1 MQTQDYVDPVLCNY
15 GWFSTCV
22 IFWINSAIKSTWFMS
37 FTVFITKIWW
47 VHSVYYNNMSG
58 DFINKRMNST
68 TFMTEVSIQV
78 HNFLKNNTYQLPSAM
93 FNRLFQKIQNI
104 SQDQKIQVLLP
115 RRHCLYNFINSICI
129 FLMSS
134 VIDKMIEDIKH

>member
-1 MQTQDYVDPVLCNY
+1 
-15 GWFSTCV
+15 
-22 IFWINSAIKSTWFMS
+22 MS
-37 FTVFITKIWW
+37 FTVFITTICW
-47 VHSVYYNNMSG
+47 VHSVYYNNTSG

-93 FNRLFQKIQNI
+93 FNRLFQKIQNM
-104 SQDQKIQVLLP
+104 SQDQKVQVLLS
-115 RRHCLYNFINSICI
+115 RRHCLYNFLNSICI

-134 VIDKMIEDIKH
+134 VIDKMIEDTKH